1 MKLGLLDLEIFGGFV
16 SWPWLGCVHA
26 VWPWEISLISH
37 PSLTWFVVHKDL
49 GYFYFLVAIPVTMCL
64 WCTVWMPLVAVD
76 LCIVICWLV
85 GRTSL
90 AGWLRLGIDSYCWPI
105 LTNQGSP
112 ALSHSIMGHPAM
124 VSYWG
129 SWLCDFR
136 VGCSL
141 CRLFLGFLHRLLIPL
156 VSWCDLGPSVRHDR
170 DFMSRSYVFSFLP
183 CALTRWPVTRL
194 GLDFSDSPVDTL
206 PRTRFISVNRTQGL
220 ALLPT
225 A

>member
-1 MKLGLLDLEIFGGFV
+1 
-16 SWPWLGCVHA
+16 
-26 VWPWEISLISH
+26 
-37 PSLTWFVVHKDL
+37 
-49 GYFYFLVAIPVTMCL
+49 MCL
-64 WCTVWMPLVAVD
+64 WCTFWMPLVAVD

-85 GRTSL
+85 GWTSL

-105 LTNQGSP
+105 LTNQGFP

-129 SWLCDFR
+129 YDCVISVLGTHC
-136 VGCSL
+136 VGYL
-141 CRLFLGFLHRLLIPL
+141 LHRLLIPL

-170 DFMSRSYVFSFLP
+170 EFMSPFICVFILP

-194 GLDFSDSPVDTL
+194 GLDVSDSPSNTL
-206 PRTRFISVNRTQGL
+206 PRTRFISVNMAQGL
-220 ALLPT
+220 ALPPT